1 MKPKVGWYVANNPKT
16 GEELSGNVR
25 QKQCD
30 DAFFESII
38 EKTDFKEWLVNRY
51 KIATGSILGTDDN
64 NS

>member
-1 MKPKVGWYVANNPKT
+1 MANNPVT

-30 DAFFESII
+30 DAFFANII
-38 EKTDFKEWLVNRY
+38 EKTNFSDWLVSRY
-51 KIATGSILGTDDN
+51 KIATGSILGDTNDN

>member
-1 MKPKVGWYVANNPKT
+1 MANNPVT

-30 DAFFESII
+30 DAFFADII
-38 EKTDFKEWLVNRY
+38 AKTDFSDWLVKRY

-64 NS
+64 NSE